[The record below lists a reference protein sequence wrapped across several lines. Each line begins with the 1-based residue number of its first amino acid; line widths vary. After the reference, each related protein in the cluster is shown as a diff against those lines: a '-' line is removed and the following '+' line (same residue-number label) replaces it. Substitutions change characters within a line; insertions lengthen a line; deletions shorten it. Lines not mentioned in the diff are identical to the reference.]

1 MRYTNRTAIICDR
14 IDAALPQ
21 IVDNSHTFSAFIQ
34 ANVLTIK
41 IINKFES
48 CMTTLESNCS
58 ATTELRCFYTK
69 RQLKKCWGFK
79 IAIAIYIYS
88 FIKLG
93 LFLFQFFPEDCL
105 R

>member
-34 ANVLTIK
+34 ANVLMIK

-48 CMTTLESNCS
+48 CMTTLESN
-58 ATTELRCFYTK
+58 
-69 RQLKKCWGFK
+69 
-79 IAIAIYIYS
+79 
-88 FIKLG
+88 
-93 LFLFQFFPEDCL
+93 
-105 R
+105 